1 MHNPGRQRLETTRLL
16 NYRHQRCVSWS
27 SVFGE
32 RHSEAH
38 ARNEVGGMWEGDGGG
53 DGTGPEQEEF
63 FGEPLQTSPC

>member
-1 MHNPGRQRLETTRLL
+1 MPGRQRLETTRLL

-38 ARNEVGGMWEGDGGG
+38 ARNEVGMWESDG

-63 FGEPLQTSPC
+63 FGNTRPTF

>member
-1 MHNPGRQRLETTRLL
+1 MIPLRVSKRLETRPLL
-16 NYRHQRCVSWS
+16 GRRHPRCVSWS

-38 ARNEVGGMWEGDGGG
+38 ARNAVGMWQSEGGG

-63 FGEPLQTSPC
+63 FGKTRPTF